1 MAEHE
6 VRSRAV
12 YDHDNEEPRPAGR
25 RRRQVADWGV
35 GEEIFDHMPGRRF
48 ERRQHQE
55 IPRGEA
61 VDGRRTIVI
70 ETGDED
76 LPSSRRGPVSS
87 QDDFASREEAL
98 RARETHDELWG
109 GDEPFAPGGAETRDR
124 DEPYAPGGAET
135 RDRDE
140 PFAPGG
146 AQTRNEPWGGDEPF
160 APGGAER
167 RDESRAGDEPRGAGT
182 PQDEAE
188 FVAASGGQHD
198 TGEFAS
204 VYRGD
209 AGEPGAEAPTGRTE
223 ATVRGGQ
230 AGRRTVKIGG
240 RPAEFHGPPARARQ
254 RPPRAMHERLGPR
267 PDRVAMWAFALGLLL
282 ILIAIATANA

>member
-1 MAEHE
+1 MSEHE
-6 VRSRAV
+6 ARSRAV

-48 ERRQHQE
+48 ERRQHRD
-55 IPRGEA
+55 IPRGDA
-61 VDGRRTIVI
+61 ADGRRTIVI
-70 ETGDED
+70 ETGDDE
-76 LPSSRRGPVSS
+76 LPATAQRRAAAAEE
-87 QDDFASREEAL
+87 FASREEAL

-109 GDEPFAPGGAETRDR
+109 GDEPFAPGGAETRD
-124 DEPYAPGGAET
+124 G
-135 RDRDE
+135 DE

-146 AQTRNEPWGGDEPF
+146 AETRNEPWGGDEPF

-167 RDESRAGDEPRGAGT
+167 RDESGAGDEPRGAGT

-204 VYRGD
+204 VYPGD
-209 AGEPGAEAPTGRTE
+209 AGEPGAQAPTGRTE